1 MKRSFA
7 LAIALLIFAAAHAGA
22 APTSGK
28 VLFQG
33 SKAPVPHALIDFSSG
48 SEKQRAVTADDGSY
62 YLPDLPAGSY
72 SVTITYRGVKREF
85 NRTLPQGGSN
95 FDIAP

>member
-1 MKRSFA
+1 MKRIFA

-33 SKAPVPHALIDFSSG
+33 SRAPVPHAVVDFSSG
-48 SEKQRAVTADDGSY
+48 SNSQRAVTADDGSY
-62 YLPDLPAGSY
+62 YLQDLPAGSY
-72 SVTITYRGVKREF
+72 SVIITYRGVKRAF
-85 NRTLPQGGSN
+85 NRTMPQGGSN